1 MKTLTTRLLAAG
13 SVLLLLASTASF
25 AAKTPVKNSK
35 NKATKGTTQLK
46 SNNNDPKFGETFTLG
61 KTAPINI
68 TIDSAE
74 YTVDQRHIGNE
85 MYLTNADQKYL
96 VVHYTLHN
104 PNPNDYGLA
113 WGTLEILGVDA
124 NDKNWRFVGAVGIEG
139 TGENCNMSLKPG
151 QKTHLYTLISVPAK
165 GAIPKL
171 MIQSRDKLVLRY
183 DLLEKDKNGNYVNP
197 VKPLPAPI
205 ADPADPTGATAL
217 APVPSQIGEYY
228 PLRDFDA
235 KVESMTFSDAPIQGR
250 APKRGHR
257 YLVAIVMAKN
267 GCVGNRDFAWS
278 TIAPK
283 VADQD
288 NGDVRWNGTTLYA
301 SRDDNARG
309 TVGPDQEIRVR
320 YYFEVPVNL
329 PLKSFSIQQS
339 STGRPFE
346 YDLSGLK

>member
-1 MKTLTTRLLAAG
+1 MLARRFFAI
-13 SVLLLLASTASF
+13 SLPLLLACGISS
-25 AAKTPVKNSK
+25 AAKPVNKNH
-35 NKATKGTTQLK
+35 ATLGTTQLK
-46 SNNNDPKFGETFTLG
+46 GANDHPLFGHTYTLG
-61 KTAPINI
+61 KTNPINI
-68 TIDSAE
+68 TVDSAE

-85 MYLTNADQKYL
+85 MYLTNADEKYL

-104 PNPNDYGLA
+104 PNKSDFGLA
-113 WGTLEILGVDA
+113 WSTLEILGVDA
-124 NDKNWRFVGAVGIEG
+124 NDKNWRFCTAVGIEG

-165 GAIPKL
+165 GAMPKL

-205 ADPADPTGATAL
+205 ADPSDPTGATAL

-235 KVESMTFSDAPIQGR
+235 KVESMTFSDAAIQGR
-250 APKRGHR
+250 APKKGYR

-283 VADQD
+283 VVDQD
-288 NGDVRWNGTTLYA
+288 GGDIRWNGAALYA
-301 SRDDNARG
+301 SRDDNVHG

-320 YYFEVPVNL
+320 YFFEVPANVG
-329 PLKSFSIQQS
+329 LKSFSIQQS
-339 STGRPFE
+339 STGRPFA
-346 YDLSGLK
+346 YDLAGLK